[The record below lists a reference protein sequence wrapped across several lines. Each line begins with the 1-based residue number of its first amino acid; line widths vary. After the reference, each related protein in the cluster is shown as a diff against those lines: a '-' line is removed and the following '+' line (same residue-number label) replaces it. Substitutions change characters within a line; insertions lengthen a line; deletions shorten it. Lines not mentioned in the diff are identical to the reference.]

1 MFINHRPFA
10 DADWIR
16 LGTGIGIGT
25 IKNTLSSED
34 SGDEYQADY
43 EGNIVG
49 YVGVGFG
56 GRPKKGLVFS
66 LDLGLLSTSGANV
79 TGPDASTATA
89 ISNDATFGAL
99 LPNIQLGIAW
109 GF

>member
-10 DADWIR
+10 DADWFR
-16 LGTGIGIGT
+16 LGTGIGVGT
-25 IKNTLSSED
+25 IKNTLSSEGSD
-34 SGDEYQADY
+34 DLYQADY

-56 GRPKKGLVFS
+56 GQPKKGLVLS
-66 LDLGLLSTSGANV
+66 LDLGLLSTGGANV
-79 TGPDASTATA
+79 TGPDAPTATA
-89 ISNDATFGAL
+89 ISNDVTFGSL